1 MRVLIAFSAF
11 LFASF
16 PAFADINIAGQ
27 LRDAID
33 AGRFRLD
40 AQLILPFAGAES
52 ARPHYELLIRM
63 IDDEG
68 HTIGPDRFMSA
79 AQRYQLMPAIDRWVL
94 SKTIEMLKPHAELL
108 AGRSIA
114 FAINFS
120 GQSLSDEAF
129 PDFLDA
135 LILCGIGKLGA
146 SCQSEGGRVAHR
158 ALTVFTRLTERPR
171 QGPPL
176 EAQPNSPLD
185 CV

>member
-1 MRVLIAFSAF
+1 MP
-11 LFASF
+11 ASSCIRSQPPRQ
-16 PAFADINIAGQ
+16 PAKPRKTVAATASRSTIRNDASLVRRFADINIAGQ

-40 AQLILPFAGAES
+40 AQLILPFAGAER

-94 SKTIEMLKPHAELL
+94 GKTIEMLKPHAPLL
-108 AGRSIA
+108 AGGSIA

-120 GQSLSDEAF
+120 GQSLND
-129 PDFLDA
+129 
-135 LILCGIGKLGA
+135 
-146 SCQSEGGRVAHR
+146 GRLPGFSARAHR
-158 ALTVFTRLTERPR
+158 R
-171 QGPPL
+171 QRVGP
-176 EAQPNSPLD
+176 
-185 CV
+185 